1 MSSTKKLLVIGYVW
15 PEPNSSAAGQY
26 MLKLL
31 KTFLAQNYQITFAC
45 AASESI
51 HRYPFEQLGITKAEI
66 KLNCASFDDFIV
78 ELQPDVVLFDR
89 FMIEEQFG
97 WRVAKHCPNALRI
110 LDLEDLWS
118 LRHIRM
124 QAYKQQ
130 RPLQQSDYLQDL
142 VLRELASI
150 WRCDLS
156 LVISHY
162 EMDLLVNQFKI
173 PAHILAHL
181 PFVVEDEQLAKLQQ
195 QAEPFENRAHFVF
208 IGNFKHEPNWD
219 AVLYLKQQ
227 VWPLISKQ
235 IKDAEL
241 HIYGAY
247 PAKKV
252 TDLHNPKQRFLVK
265 GWADD
270 ANTVVAN
277 ARICL
282 APLRFGAGLKG
293 KLFEAMQ
300 LGTPSVTTSVG
311 IEGYFD
317 SAVAVDDICN
327 IYWPGAVADDAE
339 SFANKAVELYNNQ
352 VLWQAAQ
359 DKTWDMLQRFR
370 ESCFLPEFC
379 ARVEAIQQDLVAH
392 RAQNIIGAMLQHHT
406 MKSTQYM
413 AQWIAAKNA

>member
-1 MSSTKKLLVIGYVW
+1 MKKLLVIGYVW

-26 MLKLL
+26 MLTLL
-31 KTFLAQNYQITFAC
+31 KSFLSQNYQITFAC
-45 AASESI
+45 AASESV
-51 HRYPFEQLGITKAEI
+51 HRYPFEQLGIQKAQI
-66 KLNCASFDDFIV
+66 KLNCPSFDDFV
-78 ELQPDVVLFDR
+78 VDLAPDVVLFDR

-97 WRVAKHCPNALRI
+97 WRVAKHCPNAMRI

-124 QAYKQQ
+124 LAYKQQ
-130 RPLQQSDYLQDL
+130 RPLQAQDYLQDI
-142 VLRELASI
+142 VLRELAAI

-162 EMDLLVNQFKI
+162 EMDLLINQFNL
-173 PAHILAHL
+173 PPHILAYL
-181 PFVVEDEQLAKLQQ
+181 PFVLDSAQLTQFKQQ
-195 QAEPFENRAHFVF
+195 SKHFAQRANFVF

-219 AVLYLKQQ
+219 AVLYLKQHI
-227 VWPLISKQ
+227 WPLISKQ

-270 ANTVVAN
+270 AHQVVGN
-277 ARICL
+277 ARVCM

-300 LGTPSVTTSVG
+300 LGTPSVTTNVG
-311 IEGYFD
+311 IEGYFE
-317 SAVAVDDICN
+317 SEIVNAGKPN
-327 IYWPGAVADDAE
+327 IYWPGAIADGAE
-339 SFANKAVELYNNQ
+339 EIANKAVELYNNQ

-359 DKTWDMLQRFR
+359 DKAWVLLEHFR
-370 ESCFLPEFC
+370 ASKFLPEFC
-379 ARVEAIQQDLVAH
+379 IRVEAIQQDLVAH